1 MNQTDPVLGGIM
13 DNDHLNSGEF
23 PAIMR
28 LWRKAGVDFDCGA
41 KSTLAQLLELGGFFP
56 LSKVRDRLP
65 ISRNC
70 LYQLSRGQGD
80 EELTRCVVP
89 IRVKGKGRAITIL
102 VDVVRLNDLLSA
114 QIQGRITVRPKEPQ
128 PMGVSP
134 FSLQESR

>member
-1 MNQTDPVLGGIM
+1 M
-13 DNDHLNSGEF
+13 DNERKNSEKS
-23 PAIMR
+23 PAVMQ

-41 KSTLAQLLELGGFFP
+41 KSTLPQLLELGGFFP

-80 EELTRCVVP
+80 DELTRCVVP

-114 QIQGRITVRPKEPQ
+114 QIRGRAPARPTELQ

-134 FSLQESR
+134 FTHQESR

>member
-1 MNQTDPVLGGIM
+1 M
-13 DNDHLNSGEF
+13 DNDRQNSGES
-23 PAIMR
+23 PAAMQ

-41 KSTLAQLLELGGFFP
+41 RSTLAQLLKIGGFFP
-56 LSKVRDRLP
+56 LCKVRDRLP

-80 EELTRCVVP
+80 AELTRCVVP

-114 QIQGRITVRPKEPQ
+114 QILGRASARTPEPQ
-128 PMGVSP
+128 PLGASP
-134 FSLQESR
+134 LTHQESR